1 MGIIGDGDKVQILE
15 GLAPGENVVT
25 SGQFLMDVESR
36 TNEATEKFLN
46 NSAALVVAHCEMKNA
61 DWIQRGETISNPYL
75 GLSMST
81 CGSVTRKLTA
91 TDQATPIDAVKDNYM
106 LVVKALAAD
115 KLDAGSIQQLKAS
128 ADNLPDQ
135 YANLRKSIAALA
147 LATDLDAARSA
158 FAPVSTE
165 LIRAIGGPK

>member
-1 MGIIGDGDKVQILE
+1 
-15 GLAPGENVVT
+15 
-25 SGQFLMDVESR
+25 
-36 TNEATEKFLN
+36 
-46 NSAALVVAHCEMKNA
+46 
-61 DWIQRGETISNPYL
+61 
-75 GLSMST
+75 MST